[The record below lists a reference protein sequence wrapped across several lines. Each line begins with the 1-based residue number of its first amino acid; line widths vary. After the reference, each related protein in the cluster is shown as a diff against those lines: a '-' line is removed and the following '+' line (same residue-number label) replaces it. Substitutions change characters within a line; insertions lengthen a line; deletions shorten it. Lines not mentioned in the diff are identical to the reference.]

1 MSRQRF
7 RHTSL
12 RNTVWILFV
21 ALAAVLAL
29 NILFVERSLQRLQQ
43 AQQRVQIA
51 NKCRLLS
58 QSILLESRKVLTGN
72 ENLKVGLNEM
82 IQEHAFILKTLELG
96 GSIQI
101 DREAISINKTEDPQS
116 LNVLEQT
123 AAFWKRY
130 KKEADRIATEPLYQS
145 IKEESENLQEEDIA
159 IDIDMDSLLQNS
171 TIDRK
176 IINPLVL
183 KAYAQLY
190 ELSEEMQL
198 LNKQLAANYTTLLA
212 NKRQEVRNF
221 LILVIVGDIA
231 LLFFFLWIIRNILF
245 RPMRNLIQ
253 AAAKIQEGD
262 LSEEIAL
269 EEYSE
274 LGDIAYTINT
284 MRSNLLNATN
294 FVRNIEQGK
303 LDTIR
308 AREDAS
314 KLELALVEMRDRMRF
329 VAKEE
334 TQRQWVTERLAAF
347 VDVLRE
353 NNNDTQALSYAVV
366 SNIVEY
372 VNAHQGGLYILNNE
386 AKTPQAEL
394 MASYAFGRQRYL
406 KQAIKPGEGLI
417 GQVILEKDTVYINDL
432 PDNYYDISS
441 GLGAASPRAILIVP
455 LKLNEV
461 LLGMIEI
468 ASFEEIE
475 EYKIQF
481 IERLAGN
488 VASTIASVKAN
499 EANTKFLQEQKIVTQ
514 QLRTQEE
521 EMRQNMEELQATQEE
536 MLKNE
541 AVLNAQSFAISTAL
555 LSAEYDTD
563 GYLIHANQLFLQKF
577 KYDLDQAKGKH
588 HRIFLDT
595 ESAYNE
601 QYVTFWEELLDRKPQ
616 TGDYKHVAKGGA
628 EIWIRATYV
637 PIPDRFGS
645 IYKIICLAFDITE
658 EKQQMIDYQAQV
670 EAVRRSYVT
679 AEFDLQGLLTETN
692 EEMLALTKY
701 SRAELLGKH
710 YNFFF
715 HKEEADD
722 DAYKLLWRKL
732 KGGIHEVG
740 EFEYLDKFG
749 EKIYLQ
755 ASLNPIYD
763 LNGNT
768 FKVVMF
774 ATDITKR
781 KETERQIQEVQQK
794 TKAQQ
799 EHLTALINSTE
810 DRIFAI
816 DKRFFVTTL
825 NDNARA
831 IFQQMRREIE
841 VGTNLLDTFPPENYE
856 ALKRVY
862 DQALRGEKIK
872 LEESFVNTKGEEVLV
887 WVSYTPI
894 FDDEDKVQ
902 GVTVFAR
909 DITELKKREQQLRD
923 EQQQLQNRLEAL
935 RTVMNH
941 SEEMIFRIDSRFVL
955 QAFNLPMAQA
965 VKATLGWEI
974 RIGDATL
981 ERLHPPTDTAAWQAL
996 YQKAFAGES
1005 LAPEAAQNLGFGR
1018 VRTLPLTDA
1027 QGKIYN
1033 VVFYLKKEG

>member
-12 RNTVWILFV
+12 RNTVWVLFV
-21 ALAAVLAL
+21 VLAAVLAL
-29 NILFVERSLQRLQQ
+29 NILFVEQSLQGLRE
-43 AQQRVQIA
+43 AQQRVQIS
-51 NKCRLLS
+51 NKCRLLA

-72 ENLKVGLNEM
+72 ENLKVNLNEM

-96 GSIQI
+96 GTIQI
-101 DREAISINKTEDPQS
+101 DKEVISISATTQAQS
-116 LNVLEQT
+116 LNSLQQT
-123 AAFWKRY
+123 AGFWKKY
-130 KKEADRIATEPLYQS
+130 KAQADKIATEPLYENIEAPS
-145 IKEESENLQEEDIA
+145 EEVQEEVIA
-159 IDIDMDSLLQNS
+159 VDIDIDSLLQSN
-171 TIDRK
+171 TIDK
-176 IINPLVL
+176 KVLNPAVL

-190 ELSEEMQL
+190 ELSEEMQM
-198 LNKQLAANYTTLLA
+198 LNKQLATNYASLLDS
-212 NKRQEVRNF
+212 KRQEVRSNMIL
-221 LILVIVGDIA
+221 LIVADIA

-245 RPMRNLIQ
+245 QPMRRLIE

-269 EEYSE
+269 EEESE

-284 MRSNLLNATN
+284 MRGNLLNATN
-294 FVRNIEQGK
+294 FVRNMEQGK
-303 LDTIR
+303 LDTIQI
-308 AREDAS
+308 RENAS
-314 KLELALVEMRDRMRF
+314 NLELALVEMRDRMRS

-406 KQAIKPGEGLI
+406 KQAVLPGEGLI
-417 GQVILEKDTVYINDL
+417 GQVLLEKDTVYINDL
-432 PDNYYDISS
+432 PDDYYDISS

-475 EYKIQF
+475 DYKIQF

-499 EANTKFLQEQKIVTQ
+499 ESNAKFLQEQKIITQ

-563 GYLIHANQLFLQKF
+563 GYLLHANELFLQKF
-577 KYDLDQAKGKH
+577 KYDLEQAKGKH

-601 QYVTFWEELLDRKPQ
+601 QYVAFWEALLDRKPQ
-616 TGDYKHVAKGGA
+616 TGDYKQIAKGGG
-628 EIWIRATYV
+628 EVWIRATYV

-645 IYKIICLAFDITE
+645 VYKIICLAFDITE

-670 EAVRRSYVT
+670 EAVRRSYIT
-679 AEFDLQGLLTETN
+679 AEFDLQGEISEVN
-692 EEMLALTKY
+692 EGFLEITKY
-701 SRAELLGKH
+701 TRSEVLGKH
-710 YNFFF
+710 YNFLF

-732 KGGIHEVG
+732 KSGIHEVG
-740 EFEYLDKFG
+740 EFEYLDKLG

-831 IFQQMRREIE
+831 VFQQMRREVE
-841 VGTNLLDTFPPENYE
+841 VGANLLDTFPPENYE
-856 ALKRVY
+856 ALKKVY
-862 DQALRGEKIK
+862 DQALRGERVKQ
-872 LEESFVNTKGEEVLV
+872 EESFVNIKGEEVLL

-909 DITELKKREQQLRD
+909 DITELKKREQQLRE

-955 QAFNLPMAQA
+955 QAFNLPMAQQ
-965 VKATLGWEI
+965 VKSTLGWEI

-996 YQKAFAGES
+996 YQKAFAGEAI
-1005 LAPEAAQNLGFGR
+1005 APEAAQNLGFGR

-1033 VVFYLKKEG
+1033 VVFYLKK

>member
-12 RNTVWILFV
+12 RNTVWVLFV
-21 ALAAVLAL
+21 VLAAVLAL
-29 NILFVERSLQRLQQ
+29 NILLIEGSLQALRE
-43 AQQRVQIA
+43 AEQRVQVA
-51 NKCRLLS
+51 HKCRLLS
-58 QSILLESRKVLTGN
+58 QSILLESRKILTGN
-72 ENLKVGLNEM
+72 ENLKLSLNEM
-82 IQEHAFILKTLELG
+82 IQEHAFILKALELG
-96 GSIQI
+96 GNIQI
-101 DREAISINKTEDPQS
+101 DKEAMAISATTHPGS
-116 LNVLEQT
+116 LNTLRQT
-123 AAFWKRY
+123 AEFWKKY
-130 KKEADRIATEPLYQS
+130 KVQADKIATEPLYQTV
-145 IKEESENLQEEDIA
+145 EEKSADLQEDA
-159 IDIDMDSLLQNS
+159 LTVDIDIDSLLQSNS
-171 TIDRK
+171 IDK
-176 IINPLVL
+176 KALNPAVL
-183 KAYAQLY
+183 EAYTMLY
-190 ELSEEMQL
+190 EFSEEMQL
-198 LNKQLAANYTTLLA
+198 LNKQLAANYGLLLKE
-212 NKRQEVRNF
+212 KRQEVRT
-221 LILVIVGDIA
+221 LIILVIVADIA
-231 LLFFFLWIIRNILF
+231 LLFFFLWILRNILF
-245 RPMRNLIQ
+245 EPMRRLIE
-253 AAAKIQEGD
+253 AAAQIQEGN
-262 LSEEIAL
+262 LNEEIAL
-269 EEYSE
+269 EEESE

-284 MRSNLLNATN
+284 MRGNLLNATN
-294 FVRNIEQGK
+294 FVRNMEQGK
-303 LDTIR
+303 LDTIQV
-308 AREDAS
+308 RENAS
-314 KLELALVEMRDRMRF
+314 SLELALVEMRDRMRS

-353 NNNDTQALSYAVV
+353 NNNDTQALAYAVV

-372 VNAHQGGLYILNNE
+372 VNAHQGGLYILNDE
-386 AKTPQAEL
+386 AQAYAEL
-394 MASYAFGRQRYL
+394 KASYAFGRQRYL
-406 KQAIKPGEGLI
+406 KQAVGPGEGLI
-417 GQVILEKDTVYINDL
+417 GQVLLEKDTVYINDL
-432 PDNYYDISS
+432 PDDYYDISS

-461 LLGMIEI
+461 LLGMIEV

-499 EANTKFLQEQKIVTQ
+499 EANAKFLQEQKIVTQ

-563 GYLIHANQLFLQKF
+563 GYLLHANELFLQKF
-577 KYDLDQAKGKH
+577 KYALDQAKGKH
-588 HRIFLDT
+588 HRVFLDT

-601 QYVTFWEELLDRKPQ
+601 QYVAFWEALLDRKPQ
-616 TGDYKHVAKGGA
+616 TSDYKHIAKGGG
-628 EIWIRATYV
+628 EVWIRATYV

-670 EAVRRSYVT
+670 EAVRRSYIT
-679 AEFDLQGLLTETN
+679 AEFDLQGEISEVN
-692 EEMLALTKY
+692 EEFLNLTKY
-701 SRAELLGKH
+701 SRSEVLGKH
-710 YNFFF
+710 YNLLF
-715 HKEEADD
+715 HKEEAED

-732 KGGIHEVG
+732 KGGIHELG

-774 ATDITKR
+774 ATDTTKR
-781 KETERQIQEVQQK
+781 KETEKQIQEVQQK

-799 EHLTALINSTE
+799 EHLTSLINSTE

-831 IFQQMRREIE
+831 VFQQMRREVE
-841 VGTNLLDTFPPENYE
+841 VGANLLDTFPPENYE

-862 DQALRGEKIK
+862 DQALRGERVKQ
-872 LEESFVNTKGEEVLV
+872 EESFVNTKGEEVLL

-909 DITELKKREQQLRD
+909 DITELKKREQQLRE

-955 QAFNLPMAQA
+955 QAFNLPMAQQ

-974 RIGDATL
+974 RLGDATL

-996 YQKAFAGES
+996 YQKAFAGEVI
-1005 LAPEAAQNLGFGR
+1005 APEAAQNLGFGR
-1018 VRTLPLTDA
+1018 IRSLALSDA
-1027 QGKIYN
+1027 QGKIHN
-1033 VVFYLKKEG
+1033 IVFYLKKER